1 MLSELDFEQ
10 SKLAEAGASDEEIAA
25 CSSNGHLLMLL
36 ESIVKVNDGCDH
48 HLDNKRDDD
57 DEQFADDH
65 HLDNKRFLAAG
76 EEMFVIE
83 MMIIFGDM
91 SRLRNYS
98 SLFWSRELNL
108 SMSIDRVD
116 LSLPTCLLLQIHNGN
131 NFDLMV
137 LTRNKLSAVSLVP
150 SLHIFT
156 R

>member
-10 SKLAEAGASDEEIAA
+10 SQLAEAGASDEEIAA

-36 ESIVKVNDGCDH
+36 Y
-48 HLDNKRDDD
+48 NKRDDDD

-65 HLDNKRFLAAG
+65 HLDNKRFFAAG
-76 EEMFVIE
+76 EETFVIE